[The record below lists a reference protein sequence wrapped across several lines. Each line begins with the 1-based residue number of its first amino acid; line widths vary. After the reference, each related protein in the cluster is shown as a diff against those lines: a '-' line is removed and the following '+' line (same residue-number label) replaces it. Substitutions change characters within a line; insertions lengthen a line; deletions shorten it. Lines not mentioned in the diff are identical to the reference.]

1 MKKVLFSAL
10 FISLATFV
18 MAQHETI
25 FNNAR
30 VVGGFGG
37 PLIEFGLNN
46 DLNTAYGGG
55 GGIVI
60 GSAFIGG
67 YGLGAV
73 DLNAVI
79 DGQDINN
86 IELAHGGFWLGYTYK
101 PYKLVHLFS
110 SAKIGWGAV
119 NIDPDRFDP
128 FDREINDQIFVL
140 TPELGIELNVFKWFR
155 VGGAVGYR
163 WVSGTNGDADYND
176 EDFSGA
182 VTTMTFRFGW
192 FGNKR
197 F

>member
-1 MKKVLFSAL
+1 MKKVFFSTVLMLIATLAL
-10 FISLATFV
+10 
-18 MAQHETI
+18 AQHETI

-37 PLIEFGLNN
+37 PIIEFGLNN
-46 DLNTAYGGG
+46 SLNTSYGGG

-60 GSAFIGG
+60 GNAFLGG
-67 YGLGAV
+67 YGMGTL

-79 DGQDINN
+79 DGQDIDN
-86 IELAHGGFWLGYTYK
+86 IELGHGGFWLGYTYK

-119 NIDPDRFDP
+119 NINPDNFNP
-128 FDREINDQIFVL
+128 FNEPISDNVFVL
-140 TPELGIELNVFKWFR
+140 TPELGLELNVFKWFR
-155 VGGAVGYR
+155 VAGGVGYR
-163 WVSGTNGDADYND
+163 WVNGTDGKGAYND

-182 VTTMTFRFGW
+182 VTTLTFRFGW
-192 FGNKR
+192 FGNQR